1 MFKKVLIA
9 NRGEIALRII
19 RACRELGIKTVA
31 VFSEADKE
39 SLHVRFADE
48 SVCIGPPP
56 SSDSYLNIPSI
67 VSAAEIRS
75 VDAIHP
81 GYGFLSENERFTE
94 ICQASGFVFIGPPH
108 DAISKMGDKAE
119 ARETMRKTGVPVVPG
134 AKGIIENDQQAL
146 RIVARIGY
154 PVMIKASAGG
164 GGKGMRI
171 ASDKKGLLSLLKMAQ
186 GEALSAFGNPEV
198 YIEKYIEE
206 AKHIEIQILADHHGN
221 IIHLGERD
229 CSVQRRH
236 QKLIEETPSPAVSRK
251 LREKMG
257 KAAVEAAKAVKYTN
271 AGTVEFLLDKKVHFY
286 FMEMNTRI
294 QVEHPITEMVTG
306 IDIVKEQIRIAAGM
320 KLKYSQKDIKMLGHA
335 IECRINAED
344 SDNNFMPSP
353 GVVTHYV
360 QPGGPGVRLDSHL
373 YKGYE
378 VLSNYDSLVGKLIV
392 HDVDRKFAILR
403 LKRSLSEYRIEGIK
417 TTIPFHLKVLDNDDF
432 QKGEVYTN
440 FVETKILKMEK

>member
-1 MFKKVLIA
+1 
-9 NRGEIALRII
+9 
-19 RACRELGIKTVA
+19 
-31 VFSEADKE
+31 
-39 SLHVRFADE
+39 
-48 SVCIGPPP
+48 
-56 SSDSYLNIPSI
+56 
-67 VSAAEIRS
+67 
-75 VDAIHP
+75 
-81 GYGFLSENERFTE
+81 
-94 ICQASGFVFIGPPH
+94 
-108 DAISKMGDKAE
+108 
-119 ARETMRKTGVPVVPG
+119 MRKTGVPVVPG

-171 ASDKKGLLSLLKMAQ
+171 ARDKKGLLSLLKMAQ

-236 QKLIEETPSPAVSRK
+236 QKLIEETPSPAVNRK

-271 AGTVEFLLDKKVHFY
+271 AGTVEFLLDRKGRFY

-320 KLKYSQKDIKMLGHA
+320 KLKYSQKDIKMHGHA

-403 LKRSLSEYRIEGIK
+403 MKRSLSEYRIEGIK

-440 FVETKILKMEK
+440 FVETKILKMER